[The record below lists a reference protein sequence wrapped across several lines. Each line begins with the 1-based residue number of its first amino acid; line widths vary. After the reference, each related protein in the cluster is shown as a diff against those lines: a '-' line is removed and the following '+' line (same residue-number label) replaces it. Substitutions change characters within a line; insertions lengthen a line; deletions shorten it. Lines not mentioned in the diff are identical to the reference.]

1 VRTLLFTIAA
11 AAVLSTI
18 GLISPAAHA
27 QNPAGINAS
36 KHGIAVVDIS
46 YIFKKHA
53 RFRDT
58 MESMKK
64 EMDSVETTLKADRDE
79 IAGKEKQR
87 DAYNVGS
94 AEYKRI
100 DEEVARMMAE
110 FNLKMTK
117 LRKDFLDRE
126 AKTYYQTYVEIS
138 DAVSYYA
145 KHHDIG
151 LVIRFNG
158 EPVDPN
164 RREEVLKEI
173 NKEVVF
179 QNQVD
184 ITPDVLALLNRNP
197 QTATPGAQPASQ
209 LPPR

>member
-1 VRTLLFTIAA
+1 VRTLLLTTAA

-18 GLISPAAHA
+18 GLLSPAAQA

-53 RFRDT
+53 RFRET
-58 MESMKK
+58 MDNMKK
-64 EMDSVETTLKADRDE
+64 EMDSVESTLKADRDQ
-79 IAGKEKQR
+79 IDSKQKQR
-87 DAYNVGS
+87 DTYNVGS
-94 AEYKRI
+94 AEYKQL

-110 FNLKMTK
+110 FNLKMTR

-126 AKTYYQTYVEIS
+126 AKAYYQTYMEIS
-138 DAVSYYA
+138 DAVRYYA
-145 KHHDIG
+145 TRHDIG

-179 QNQVD
+179 QNQID
-184 ITPDVLALLNRNP
+184 ITPDVLALLNRTP
-197 QTATPGAQPASQ
+197 QTASPGARPGSQ